1 MSSNTE
7 FCKLSND
14 IYAAMIRKIFFD
26 GILILVKHTERP
38 NYILNSYFSL
48 YREDLFNSWVKNIKN
63 VSLEH
68 RRSQICRKNLLTCNR
83 KLATEDLPLSYFSL

>member
-7 FCKLSND
+7 FCKLSSD

-26 GILILVKHTERP
+26 GILILVEHTERP

-48 YREDLFNSWVKNIKN
+48 YREDLFNS
-63 VSLEH
+63 
-68 RRSQICRKNLLTCNR
+68 
-83 KLATEDLPLSYFSL
+83 

>member
-48 YREDLFNSWVKNIKN
+48 YHENLFNS
-63 VSLEH
+63 
-68 RRSQICRKNLLTCNR
+68 
-83 KLATEDLPLSYFSL
+83 